1 MSIYKHIIEHED
13 ILTKQNLLDIIHL
26 LSSEVSDHLD
36 KEEKH
41 CLKRKIWC
49 IISDGHYN
57 KEYADIDVAKMY
69 IPNEQGNVYGPFYSL
84 DETTKIYDNLKKS
97 NDILSNYN
105 KYDFYVVMNMIK
117 SDNYNLYKNRFKGY
131 SDTML
136 NELFVEDA
144 LNWLDD
150 LDNPYGT
157 SKIWKYLNS

>member
-13 ILTKQNLLDIIHL
+13 ILTKDNLLDIIHI
-26 LSSEVSDHLD
+26 LSNKISDNLD

-41 CLKRKIWC
+41 YLKRKIWC
-49 IISDGHYN
+49 IISNGHYN
-57 KEYADIDVAKMY
+57 EKYAEEDVAKMY
-69 IPNEQGNVYGPFYSL
+69 IITKNGNLYAPFYKL
-84 DETTKIYDNLKKS
+84 EKTTQIYENLKQT

-117 SDNYNLYKNRFKGY
+117 SDNYNLYKKRFSGY
-131 SDTML
+131 NDAML
-136 NELFVEDA
+136 DELFVEDA

-150 LDNPYGT
+150 MDNPYGM

>member
-13 ILTKQNLLDIIHL
+13 ILTKDNLLNIIHV
-26 LSSEVSDHLD
+26 LSNKVSDHLD
-36 KEEKH
+36 TEEKH

-57 KEYADIDVAKMY
+57 EKYAEEDVAKMY
-69 IPNEQGNVYGPFYSL
+69 ITTKNGNLYAPFYKL
-84 DETTKIYDNLKKS
+84 EKTTQIYDSLKKS

-117 SDNYNLYKNRFKGY
+117 SDNYNLYKKRFPGY
-131 SDTML
+131 NDDML
-136 NELFVEDA
+136 DELFVEDA

-150 LDNPYGT
+150 MDNPYGT

>member
-13 ILTKQNLLDIIHL
+13 ILTKDNLLDIIHV
-26 LSSEVSDHLD
+26 LSNKVSDHLD

-41 CLKRKIWC
+41 YLKRKIWC

-57 KEYADIDVAKMY
+57 EKYAEEDVAKMY
-69 IPNEQGNVYGPFYSL
+69 IVTKNGNLYAPFYKL
-84 DETTKIYDNLKKS
+84 EKTTQIYDSLKKS

-117 SDNYNLYKNRFKGY
+117 SDNYNLYKKRFPGY
-131 SDTML
+131 NDDML
-136 NELFVEDA
+136 DELFVEDA

-150 LDNPYGT
+150 MDNPYGL

>member
-13 ILTKQNLLDIIHL
+13 VLSKDNLLNIIHV
-26 LSSEVSDHLD
+26 LSNKVSDHLD

-41 CLKRKIWC
+41 YLKRKIWC

-57 KEYADIDVAKMY
+57 EKYAEEDVAKMY
-69 IPNEQGNVYGPFYSL
+69 IPTNNGNLYAPFYKL
-84 DETTKIYDNLKKS
+84 EKTTQIYNSLKKS

-105 KYDFYVVMNMIK
+105 EYDFYVVMNMIK
-117 SDNYNLYKNRFKGY
+117 SDNYNLYKKRFPGY
-131 SDTML
+131 NDDML
-136 NELFVEDA
+136 DELFVEDA

-150 LDNPYGT
+150 MDNPYGT